1 MLKNKFLQ
9 YIFIVSVSIALLL
22 ILKNC
27 SNQYDLS
34 LANAASPH
42 QAAYE
47 AEILSI
53 IDDNYDEIAYD
64 GFESGTQIILF
75 EIEVLDGYKKG
86 TTSEMVQ
93 YISDVYNGNVVAGE
107 VGDKVII
114 VENIDPSTPEVEYMH
129 AEFSRFNSL
138 LLLAGVFSI
147 LIILFGRMKGANTI
161 ISLGL
166 TVLAVFW
173 VFIPAALNG
182 ANIYLWTIIIAIYII
197 FMTLTI
203 INGFSLKSLT
213 SIIGC
218 SSGVFISG
226 IITVV
231 FTDILNITGLVDQ
244 DSLYLNSLSPEN
256 PIDLRAVVFAMITI
270 GAIGAIMDVS
280 VSLASSLHE
289 LKETAPHL
297 KANEITKSG
306 FVIGRDIL
314 GTMANT
320 LILAYIGSS
329 LTLTMLLFASTNPT
343 DFTFNT
349 ELVTTELLQALA
361 GSFGILLSIPLT
373 SIVCGILY
381 ANIKPKP
388 KTIDR
393 LEYAK
398 EE

>member
-1 MLKNKFLQ
+1 MIKNKFMQ
-9 YIFIVSVSIALLL
+9 YILIVGVSIVALF
-22 ILKNC
+22 ILKNF

-34 LANAASPH
+34 LSNAATAH

-53 IDDNYDEIAYD
+53 TDDNYDEIAYN

-75 EIEVLDGYKKG
+75 EIEILDGYRKG
-86 TTSEMVQ
+86 TQTQMVQ

-114 VENIDPSTPEVEYMH
+114 VENLDPSTEEVEYML
-129 AEFSRFNSL
+129 AEYSRFNYLVL
-138 LLLAGVFSI
+138 LGVVFAI
-147 LIILFGRMKGANTI
+147 LIVLFGRMKGVNTLL
-161 ISLGL
+161 SLAL

-218 SSGVFISG
+218 SSGVLVSG
-226 IITVV
+226 AITVV
-231 FTDILNITGLVDQ
+231 FTDILNITGLIDQ
-244 DSLYLNSLSPEN
+244 DALYLNSLSPEN
-256 PIDLRAVVFAMITI
+256 PINLQAVVFAMITI

-280 VSLASSLHE
+280 MSLASSLHE
-289 LKETAPHL
+289 LKQTAPHL
-297 KANEITKSG
+297 KATEITKSG

-329 LTLTMLLFASTNPT
+329 LILTMLLFASTNPV

-373 SIVCGILY
+373 SIVCGLLY
-381 ANIKPKP
+381 ANVKIKPNNSDP
-388 KTIDR
+388 
-393 LEYAK
+393 LAYAK